1 MTVNYRMSNTENE
14 NKKELVNVYYKPIQR
29 VNDATEGTQQN
40 EIIKTKGKDR
50 TYGRTKSLYSEQL
63 LKRQLRQ
70 HFITIPQTKQDLNE
84 LHENL
89 INTSKNVK
97 YILTAQEEHDDGG
110 IHYHIILTAT
120 AGLTISVIHKRIM
133 ETTGDIMGGINY
145 QKVKDIK
152 ASITYCKKDGKYLEY
167 GTCER
172 MKTATNQAKTDRI
185 LLEAYKN
192 EKTLEENIE
201 FIQESIPAYYTQY
214 KEQIILEL
222 QAKDKK
228 VKKKWKPKVWN
239 TENTTL
245 RPYQSTLWDLIQNE
259 PRNRRIIWV
268 SGKPNSGKSFM
279 FNYIE
284 QNYDYGIYQAG
295 STASLDN
302 AVYGYDGEG
311 AIAWDIPMNYDFET
325 YVDALASTI
334 EKFSDYGQYMTSKKY
349 KGKKIQVIGHVIVFS
364 NHPPLKQLAH
374 RDVIHIKTN
383 QGQTEAQK
391 LKEYNITTRTTYQ
404 GKKVWKIPFT
414 ENGIE
419 GTKYI
424 NCMTD
429 LPKHIREIYE

>member
-1 MTVNYRMSNTENE
+1 MTLNYKMSKFENANKKDLVNDYYKPNPKVKEANTICPATITSNTEGN
-14 NKKELVNVYYKPIQR
+14 
-29 VNDATEGTQQN
+29 AG
-40 EIIKTKGKDR
+40 

-63 LKRQLRQ
+63 LKKQLRQ

-89 INTSKNVK
+89 IKASKNVK

-110 IHYHIILTAT
+110 KHYHIILTAT
-120 AGLTISVIHKRIM
+120 AGITISVIHKKIM
-133 ETTGDIMGGINY
+133 ETNGDIMGSINY
-145 QKVKDIK
+145 QTVKDIK
-152 ASITYCKKDGKYLEY
+152 ASITYCKKDGTYLEY
-167 GTCER
+167 GI
-172 MKTATNQAKTDRI
+172 ANTNNQKYQINDKI
-185 LLEAYKN
+185 LGEAYKN

-245 RPYQSTLWDLIQNE
+245 RPYQTTLWDLIQNE

-325 YVDALASTI
+325 YGDALASTI

-374 RDVIHIKTN
+374 RDVIHIRTN

-391 LKEYNITTRTTYQ
+391 LKEYNITTKRTPQ